1 MDLDER
7 YFDNIYENLSREH
20 VKLIGNLRTA
30 EDEKSTH
37 RQIALIA
44 TALTA
49 IIKLRNFRKAL
60 LEKRD

>member
-20 VKLIGNLRTA
+20 VKLIGNLQQD
-30 EDEKSTH
+30 DEKTTQ

-49 IIKLRNFRKAL
+49 IVKLRNFRKAL
-60 LEKRD
+60 LDKRD